1 MSDSKKYYWLKLNQG
16 FFEDDTIQWLEEQT
30 NGKDYVIFYLKLCLK
45 SLNDNGYLIRYVG
58 ERLIPY
64 DVHALSKLTSTSA
77 DTVAIAMNLFIEIG
91 LVKRLESGEIFMSQL
106 NEMIGTETDSAVRM
120 RKKRVI
126 DRAQLDIKQLPSHCD
141 TDVRKCDTEIEI
153 EREIELDKEIEKE
166 LDKELERQNKKPVR
180 HKNGEFNNVLLT
192 DEQMTKDVLS
202 ESILKKLKNRNLRN
216 LRNDTEETKESITVD
231 NTVNHNSIN
240 MCRGKA
246 ESIYES
252 YIKNR
257 KTEKNKTINRIQSL
271 IKKHGEEKIIR
282 AVERYKEETKD
293 TEIQFIKMSSG
304 FFTDDYIGRFIEDD
318 YEPPKKKG
326 QPEEEIRNY
335 RILK

>member
-1 MSDSKKYYWLKLNQG
+1 MSNYEDIKSLIFNFSGQHNIVAVPVVYLELTGDFNTAVLLNQMVFWSDKTNRKDG
-16 FFEDDTIQWLEEQT
+16 YFYKTYKEWEDEIHLSEYQVRRSI
-30 NGKDYVIFYLKLCLK
+30 NKL
-45 SLNDNGYLIRYVG
+45 
-58 ERLIPY
+58 
-64 DVHALSKLTSTSA
+64 
-77 DTVAIAMNLFIEIG
+77 
-91 LVKRLESGEIFMSQL
+91 
-106 NEMIGTETDSAVRM
+106 
-120 RKKRVI
+120 
-126 DRAQLDIKQLPSHCD
+126 
-141 TDVRKCDTEIEI
+141 
-153 EREIELDKEIEKE
+153 KE
-166 LDKELERQNKKPVR
+166 LDVIETELKRA
-180 HKNGEFNNVLLT
+180 NGSPTLHFMVKIDN
-192 DEQMTKDVLS
+192 LS

-304 FFTDDYIGRFIEDD
+304 FFTDDYIGRLIEDD